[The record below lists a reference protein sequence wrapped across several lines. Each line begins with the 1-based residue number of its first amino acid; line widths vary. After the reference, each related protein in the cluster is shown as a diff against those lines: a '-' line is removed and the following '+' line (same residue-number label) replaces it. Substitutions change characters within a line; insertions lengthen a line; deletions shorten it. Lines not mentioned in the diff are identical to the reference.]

1 MFRIGD
7 DHPAPGDSRGAVRQ
21 RGAGTRIRS
30 HFTLR
35 SHRNPPAGRRTRR
48 KDGRAAV
55 GVTTAQAAEL
65 LSCSPAKISR
75 IENGIV
81 SARIVDLRLLLDRYG
96 DQDREHRAYLERLAR
111 ESNKRGWWQD
121 YGDTIP
127 PYYADFIGLETD
139 ASYIKT
145 WEPIIV
151 PGLLQTPEYARAV
164 MLANPAMIS
173 PDKLENLIS
182 IRHERQARLEQG
194 TDVRLDAVIWEAALI
209 TTVGSDEV
217 QRGQLAR
224 LLELMDRPN
233 ISVQVLPLEA
243 GDKACMS
250 GSFVM
255 FSFGSERSVST
266 VFVENLTSSQYLEM
280 DQELRGYT
288 LVFDALRSAALS
300 PDASAT
306 RIRRRLEQRQ

>member
-1 MFRIGD
+1 MPVGGKPTVR
-7 DHPAPGDSRGAVRQ
+7 SRRV
-21 RGAGTRIRS
+21 GTE
-30 HFTLR
+30 LR
-35 SHRNPPAGRRTRR
+35 RLRE
-48 KDGRAAV
+48 AA

-81 SARIVDLRLLLDRYG
+81 SVRVVDLRLLLDRYG
-96 DQDREHRAYLERLAR
+96 DEDQEHRAYLERLAR

-145 WEPIIV
+145 WEATIV

-164 MLANPAMIS
+164 MLVNPAMIS
-173 PDKLENLIS
+173 PDKLENFIS
-182 IRHERQARLEQG
+182 IRQERHARLERG
-194 TDVRLDAVIWEAALI
+194 TDVRLDAVIWEAALL

-217 QRGQLAR
+217 QRGQLGR
-224 LLELMDRPN
+224 LLDLMDRPN

-243 GDKACMS
+243 GDKASMS

-266 VFVENLTSSQYLEM
+266 VFVESLTSSQYLER

-300 PDASAT
+300 PAASAA
-306 RIRRRLEQRQ
+306 RIRQRLEQRQ

>member
-1 MFRIGD
+1 MPVGGKPTVR
-7 DHPAPGDSRGAVRQ
+7 SRRV
-21 RGAGTRIRS
+21 GTE
-30 HFTLR
+30 LR
-35 SHRNPPAGRRTRR
+35 RLR
-48 KDGRAAV
+48 DAAA
-55 GVTTAQAAEL
+55 VTTAQAAEL
-65 LSCSPAKISR
+65 LNCSPAKISR

-81 SARIVDLRLLLDRYG
+81 SARVVDLRLLLDRYG
-96 DQDREHRAYLERLAR
+96 DQDQEHRAYLERLAR
-111 ESNKRGWWQD
+111 ESSKRGWWQD
-121 YGDTIP
+121 YNDTIP

-145 WEPIIV
+145 WEPTAV
-151 PGLLQTPEYARAV
+151 PGLLHTPEYARAV

-173 PDKLENLIS
+173 PDKLDNFIS
-182 IRHERQARLEQG
+182 IRRERQARLEQD
-194 TDVRLDAVIWEAALI
+194 TDVRLDVVIWEAALI
-209 TTVGSDEV
+209 TTVGGDEV
-217 QRGQLAR
+217 QRGQLSR

-243 GDKACMS
+243 GDKASMS

-266 VFVENLTSSQYLEM
+266 VFVENLTSSQYLER

-300 PDASAT
+300 PAASAA
-306 RIRRRLEQRQ
+306 RIMQRLEQRR

>member
-1 MFRIGD
+1 MPVGGKPTVR
-7 DHPAPGDSRGAVRQ
+7 SRRVGAE
-21 RGAGTRIRS
+21 
-30 HFTLR
+30 LR
-35 SHRNPPAGRRTRR
+35 RLRE
-48 KDGRAAV
+48 AA

-65 LSCSPAKISR
+65 LTCSPAKISR

-81 SARIVDLRLLLDRYG
+81 SVRVVDLRLLLDRYG
-96 DQDREHRAYLERLAR
+96 DQDPERRAYLERLAR
-111 ESNKRGWWQD
+111 DSNKRGWWQD

-145 WEPIIV
+145 WEPTIV

-173 PDKLENLIS
+173 PDKLDNLIS
-182 IRHERQARLEQG
+182 IRQARQARLEQS
-194 TDVRLDAVIWEAALI
+194 TDVRLDAVIWEAAVI
-209 TTVGSDEV
+209 TTIGGDEV

-224 LLELMDRPN
+224 LLELMNLPN

-243 GDKACMS
+243 GDKANMS
-250 GSFVM
+250 GSFVT

-266 VFVENLTSSQYLEM
+266 VFVETLTSSQYLEG

-300 PDASAT
+300 PAASAT
-306 RIRRRLEQRQ
+306 RISQRLEQRR

>member
-1 MFRIGD
+1 M
-7 DHPAPGDSRGAVRQ
+7 
-21 RGAGTRIRS
+21 
-30 HFTLR
+30 
-35 SHRNPPAGRRTRR
+35 PAGGKPTVRSRRVGSELRR
-48 KDGRAAV
+48 LREAA
-55 GVTTAQAAEL
+55 GITTAQAAGL

-81 SARIVDLRLLLDRYG
+81 SVRVVDLRLLLDRYG
-96 DQDREHRAYLERLAR
+96 DEDREHRAYLERLAR

-127 PYYADFIGLETD
+127 PYYADFIGLEAD

-145 WEPIIV
+145 WEPTTV

-164 MLANPAMIS
+164 MLANPAMAS
-173 PDKLENLIS
+173 PDKLENFIG
-182 IRHERQARLEQG
+182 IRRERQARLEQG
-194 TDVRLDAVIWEAALI
+194 TDARLDAVIWEVALI
-209 TTVGSDEV
+209 TTVGSDEI
-217 QRGQLAR
+217 QRGQLNR
-224 LLELMDRPN
+224 LLDLMNRPN

-243 GDKACMS
+243 GDQASMS
-250 GSFVM
+250 GSFVL
-255 FSFGSERSVST
+255 FSFGSERAVST

-300 PDASAT
+300 PAASAR
-306 RIRRRLEQRQ
+306 RIRRHLEQRQ

>member
-1 MFRIGD
+1 M
-7 DHPAPGDSRGAVRQ
+7 PADGKPTVRSRRVG
-21 RGAGTRIRS
+21 IE
-30 HFTLR
+30 LR
-35 SHRNPPAGRRTRR
+35 RLREDA
-48 KDGRAAV
+48 

-65 LSCSPAKISR
+65 LSCSPAKISL

-81 SARIVDLRLLLDRYG
+81 SVRVVDLRLLLDRYG
-96 DQDREHRAYLERLAR
+96 DQDQEHRTYLERLAR

-121 YGDTIP
+121 YDDTIP

-145 WEPIIV
+145 WEATIV

-173 PDKLENLIS
+173 PDKLENFIS

-194 TDVRLDAVIWEAALI
+194 TDVRLDAVIWEAVLI

-217 QRGQLAR
+217 QRGQLSR

-243 GDKACMS
+243 GDKASMS
-250 GSFVM
+250 GSFVT

-266 VFVENLTSSQYLEM
+266 VFVENLTSSQYLER

-300 PDASAT
+300 PAASAA
-306 RIRRRLEQRQ
+306 RIRQRLEQRQ

>member
-1 MFRIGD
+1 MPVGGKPTVR
-7 DHPAPGDSRGAVRQ
+7 SRRV
-21 RGAGTRIRS
+21 GTE
-30 HFTLR
+30 LR
-35 SHRNPPAGRRTRR
+35 RLRE
-48 KDGRAAV
+48 AA

-75 IENGIV
+75 VENGIV
-81 SARIVDLRLLLDRYG
+81 SVRMVDLRLLLDRYG
-96 DQDREHRAYLERLAR
+96 DQDQEHRAYLERLAR

-127 PYYADFIGLETD
+127 PYYADFIGLESD

-145 WEPIIV
+145 WEPTIV
-151 PGLLQTPEYARAV
+151 PGLLQTPGYARAV
-164 MLANPAMIS
+164 MLANPAMVS
-173 PDKLENLIS
+173 PGKLENLIS
-182 IRHERQARLEQG
+182 IRRERQARLEQS
-194 TDVRLDAVIWEAALI
+194 TDARLDAVIWEAALI
-209 TTVGSDEV
+209 TTVGSGEI
-217 QRGQLAR
+217 QRGQLSR

-233 ISVQVLPLEA
+233 ISVQLLPLEA
-243 GDKACMS
+243 GGQASMS

-266 VFVENLTSSQYLEM
+266 VFVDNPTSSQYLEL

-300 PDASAT
+300 PTASAT
-306 RIRRRLEQRQ
+306 RIRQRLERRQ

>member
-1 MFRIGD
+1 MPVGGKPTVR
-7 DHPAPGDSRGAVRQ
+7 SRRVGAE
-21 RGAGTRIRS
+21 
-30 HFTLR
+30 LR
-35 SHRNPPAGRRTRR
+35 RLR
-48 KDGRAAV
+48 DAA
-55 GVTTAQAAEL
+55 GVTTAQAADL
-65 LSCSPAKISR
+65 LNCSPAKISR

-81 SARIVDLRLLLDRYG
+81 SARVGDLRLLLDRYG
-96 DQDREHRAYLERLAR
+96 DQDQEHRAYLERLAR

-139 ASYIKT
+139 ANYIKT
-145 WEPIIV
+145 WEPTIV

-173 PDKLENLIS
+173 PAKLENYIS
-182 IRHERQARLEQG
+182 IRRERQARLEQG
-194 TDVRLDAVIWEAALI
+194 TDVRLDAVIWEVALV

-217 QRGQLAR
+217 QRGQLGR
-224 LLELMDRPN
+224 LLELIDRPN

-243 GDKACMS
+243 GDKANMS

-266 VFVENLTSSQYLEM
+266 VFVETLTSSQYLER
-280 DQELRGYT
+280 DEELRGYT

-300 PDASAT
+300 PAASAA
-306 RIRRRLEQRQ
+306 RIRQRLEQRQ

>member
-1 MFRIGD
+1 MPVGGKPTVR
-7 DHPAPGDSRGAVRQ
+7 SRRVG
-21 RGAGTRIRS
+21 S
-30 HFTLR
+30 ELR
-35 SHRNPPAGRRTRR
+35 RLRE
-48 KDGRAAV
+48 AA

-65 LSCSPAKISR
+65 LHCSPAKISR

-81 SARIVDLRLLLDRYG
+81 SVRVVDLRLLLDRYG
-96 DQDREHRAYLERLAR
+96 DEDQEHRAYLERLAR
-111 ESNKRGWWQD
+111 DSNKRGWWQD

-145 WEPIIV
+145 WEPTTV
-151 PGLLQTPEYARAV
+151 PGLLHTPEYARAV

-173 PDKLENLIS
+173 PDKLENLIG
-182 IRHERQARLEQG
+182 IRHERQVRLEQG
-194 TDVRLDAVIWEAALI
+194 TDVRLDAVIWEAALV
-209 TTVGSDEV
+209 TTVGGDEV
-217 QRGQLAR
+217 QRGQLSR

-243 GDKACMS
+243 GDKASMS

-266 VFVENLTSSQYLEM
+266 VFVENLTSSQYLEG

-300 PDASAT
+300 PAASAA
-306 RIRRRLEQRQ
+306 RIRQRLEQRQ

>member
-1 MFRIGD
+1 MPVGGKPTVR
-7 DHPAPGDSRGAVRQ
+7 SRRVGTELRRLREA
-21 RGAGTRIRS
+21 AGI
-30 HFTLR
+30 
-35 SHRNPPAGRRTRR
+35 
-48 KDGRAAV
+48 
-55 GVTTAQAAEL
+55 TTAQAAEL

-81 SARIVDLRLLLDRYG
+81 SARVVDLRLLLDRYG
-96 DQDREHRAYLERLAR
+96 DQDQEHRAYLERLAR

-145 WEPIIV
+145 WEPTIV

-173 PDKLENLIS
+173 PAKLENF
-182 IRHERQARLEQG
+182 IRIRQERQARLEQG
-194 TDVRLDAVIWEAALI
+194 TDVRLDAVIWEAVLI

-217 QRGQLAR
+217 QRGQLDR

-243 GDKACMS
+243 GDKANMS

-266 VFVENLTSSQYLEM
+266 VFVETLTSSQYLER

-300 PDASAT
+300 SAASAA
-306 RIRRRLEQRQ
+306 RIRQRLGQGQ

>member
-1 MFRIGD
+1 M
-7 DHPAPGDSRGAVRQ
+7 
-21 RGAGTRIRS
+21 
-30 HFTLR
+30 
-35 SHRNPPAGRRTRR
+35 PAGGKPTVRSRRVGSELRR
-48 KDGRAAV
+48 LREAA
-55 GVTTAQAAEL
+55 GVTTAQAAEV

-96 DQDREHRAYLERLAR
+96 DQDAEHRAYLERLAR

-127 PYYADFIGLETD
+127 PHYADFIGLETD

-145 WEPIIV
+145 WEPTTV
-151 PGLLQTPEYARAV
+151 PGLLQTPEYARAI
-164 MLANPAMIS
+164 MLANPAMVS
-173 PDKLENLIS
+173 PDMLDKFIS
-182 IRHERQARLEQG
+182 IRQERQARLEQG
-194 TDVRLDAVIWEAALI
+194 TDARLDAVIWEVALI
-209 TTVGSDEV
+209 TTVGNDDV
-217 QRGQLAR
+217 QRGQLDR
-224 LLELMDRPN
+224 LLELMTRPN

-243 GDKACMS
+243 GDQASMC

-300 PDASAT
+300 PAASAT
-306 RIRRRLEQRQ
+306 RIRQRLEQRQ

>member
-1 MFRIGD
+1 M
-7 DHPAPGDSRGAVRQ
+7 
-21 RGAGTRIRS
+21 
-30 HFTLR
+30 
-35 SHRNPPAGRRTRR
+35 PAGGKPTVRSRRVGTELRR
-48 KDGRAAV
+48 LREAA
-55 GVTTAQAAEL
+55 GVTTAEAAEL

-81 SARIVDLRLLLDRYG
+81 SVRVVNLRLLLDRYG
-96 DQDREHRAYLERLAR
+96 DDDAEHRAYLERLAR
-111 ESNKRGWWQD
+111 DSNKRGWWQD

-145 WEPIIV
+145 WEPTIV

-173 PDKLENLIS
+173 PDKLENFIN
-182 IRHERQARLEQG
+182 IRRERQARLEQG
-194 TDVRLDAVIWEAALI
+194 TDARFDAVIWEAALI

-224 LLELMDRPN
+224 LLELIDRPN
-233 ISVQVLPLEA
+233 ISVQILPLDA
-243 GDKACMS
+243 GAHACMS
-250 GSFVM
+250 GSFVT

-300 PDASAT
+300 PTASAM
-306 RIRRRLEQRQ
+306 RIRQRLEQRL

>member
-1 MFRIGD
+1 MPVGGKPTVR
-7 DHPAPGDSRGAVRQ
+7 SRRVGTELRRLREA
-21 RGAGTRIRS
+21 AGI
-30 HFTLR
+30 
-35 SHRNPPAGRRTRR
+35 
-48 KDGRAAV
+48 
-55 GVTTAQAAEL
+55 TTAQAAEL

-81 SARIVDLRLLLDRYG
+81 SARVVDLRLLLDRYG
-96 DQDREHRAYLERLAR
+96 DQDQEHRAYLERLAR

-145 WEPIIV
+145 WEPTIV

-173 PDKLENLIS
+173 PAKLENF
-182 IRHERQARLEQG
+182 IRIRQERQARLEQG
-194 TDVRLDAVIWEAALI
+194 TDVRLDAVIWEAVLI

-217 QRGQLAR
+217 QRGQLDR

-243 GDKACMS
+243 GDKANMS

-266 VFVENLTSSQYLEM
+266 VFVETLTSSQYLER

-300 PDASAT
+300 SAASAA
-306 RIRRRLEQRQ
+306 RIRQRLMQGQ

>member
-1 MFRIGD
+1 MPVGGKPTVR
-7 DHPAPGDSRGAVRQ
+7 SRRAGAE
-21 RGAGTRIRS
+21 
-30 HFTLR
+30 LR
-35 SHRNPPAGRRTRR
+35 RLRE
-48 KDGRAAV
+48 AA

-81 SARIVDLRLLLDRYG
+81 SVRVVDLRLLLDRYG
-96 DQDREHRAYLERLAR
+96 DQDQEHRAYLERLAR

-145 WEPIIV
+145 WEPTTV
-151 PGLLQTPEYARAV
+151 PGLLQTPEYARAI

-173 PDKLENLIS
+173 PDKLENF
-182 IRHERQARLEQG
+182 IRIRQERQARLEQG
-194 TDVRLDAVIWEAALI
+194 TDVRLDAVIWEAAVV

-217 QRGQLAR
+217 QCGQLSR

-243 GDKACMS
+243 GDKASMS

-255 FSFGSERSVST
+255 SVLAASDQS
-266 VFVENLTSSQYLEM
+266 VLSS
-280 DQELRGYT
+280 
-288 LVFDALRSAALS
+288 
-300 PDASAT
+300 
-306 RIRRRLEQRQ
+306 

>member
-1 MFRIGD
+1 MPVGGKPTVR
-7 DHPAPGDSRGAVRQ
+7 SRRV
-21 RGAGTRIRS
+21 GTE
-30 HFTLR
+30 LR
-35 SHRNPPAGRRTRR
+35 RLRE
-48 KDGRAAV
+48 AA

-81 SARIVDLRLLLDRYG
+81 SVRVVDLRLLLDRYG
-96 DQDREHRAYLERLAR
+96 DQDQEHRAYLERLAR

-121 YGDTIP
+121 YDDTIP

-145 WEPIIV
+145 WEATIV

-173 PDKLENLIS
+173 PDKLENFIS

-209 TTVGSDEV
+209 TTVGSGEV
-217 QRGQLAR
+217 QRGQLSR

-243 GDKACMS
+243 GDKASMS

-255 FSFGSERSVST
+255 FGFGRERSVST
-266 VFVENLTSSQYLEM
+266 VFVENLTSSQYLER

-300 PDASAT
+300 PAASAA
-306 RIRRRLEQRQ
+306 RIRQRLEQRQ

>member
-1 MFRIGD
+1 MPVGGKPTVR
-7 DHPAPGDSRGAVRQ
+7 SRRVG
-21 RGAGTRIRS
+21 S
-30 HFTLR
+30 ELR
-35 SHRNPPAGRRTRR
+35 RLRE
-48 KDGRAAV
+48 AA

-81 SARIVDLRLLLDRYG
+81 SVRVVDLRLLLDRYG
-96 DQDREHRAYLERLAR
+96 DQDQEHRAYLERLAR
-111 ESNKRGWWQD
+111 GSNKRGWWQD

-145 WEPIIV
+145 WEATIV

-173 PDKLENLIS
+173 PDKLENFIS
-182 IRHERQARLEQG
+182 IRHERQARLDQG

-209 TTVGSDEV
+209 TTVGSGEV
-217 QRGQLAR
+217 QHGQLSR

-243 GDKACMS
+243 GDKASMS

-266 VFVENLTSSQYLEM
+266 VFVENLTSSQYLER

-300 PDASAT
+300 PAASAA
-306 RIRRRLEQRQ
+306 RIRQRLERQ

>member
-1 MFRIGD
+1 M
-7 DHPAPGDSRGAVRQ
+7 
-21 RGAGTRIRS
+21 
-30 HFTLR
+30 
-35 SHRNPPAGRRTRR
+35 PAGGKPTVRSRRVGAELRR
-48 KDGRAAV
+48 LRDAA

-81 SARIVDLRLLLDRYG
+81 TVRMVDLRLLLDRYG
-96 DQDREHRAYLERLAR
+96 DQDQEHRAYLERLAR

-127 PYYADFIGLETD
+127 PYYADFIGLESD

-145 WEPIIV
+145 WEPTIV

-164 MLANPAMIS
+164 MLANPAMVS
-173 PDKLENLIS
+173 PGKLENLIS
-182 IRHERQARLEQG
+182 IRRERQARLEQS
-194 TDVRLDAVIWEAALI
+194 TDARLDAVIWEAALI
-209 TTVGSDEV
+209 TTVGSDEI
-217 QRGQLAR
+217 QRGQLSR

-243 GDKACMS
+243 GDQASMS

-266 VFVENLTSSQYLEM
+266 VFVDNLTSSQYLEL

-300 PDASAT
+300 PTASAT
-306 RIRRRLEQRQ
+306 RIRQRLERRQ

>member
-1 MFRIGD
+1 MPVGGKPTVR
-7 DHPAPGDSRGAVRQ
+7 SRRV
-21 RGAGTRIRS
+21 GTE
-30 HFTLR
+30 LR
-35 SHRNPPAGRRTRR
+35 RLRE
-48 KDGRAAV
+48 AA
-55 GVTTAQAAEL
+55 GVTTAQAAEV

-81 SARIVDLRLLLDRYG
+81 SVRVVDLRLLLDRYG
-96 DQDREHRAYLERLAR
+96 DQVPEHRAYLERLAR
-111 ESNKRGWWQD
+111 ESNKHGWWQD

-145 WEPIIV
+145 WEATIV

-173 PDKLENLIS
+173 PDMLENFIS
-182 IRHERQARLEQG
+182 IRLERQARLEQG

-209 TTVGSDEV
+209 TTVGSDEI
-217 QRGQLAR
+217 QHGQLGR
-224 LLELMDRPN
+224 LLELMDQPN

-243 GDKACMS
+243 GDKANMS

-255 FSFGSERSVST
+255 FSFGREQSVST
-266 VFVENLTSSQYLEM
+266 VFVETLTSSQYLER

-300 PDASAT
+300 PAASAM
-306 RIRRRLEQRQ
+306 RIRQQLEQRQ

>member
-1 MFRIGD
+1 MPVGGKPTVR
-7 DHPAPGDSRGAVRQ
+7 SRRV
-21 RGAGTRIRS
+21 GTE
-30 HFTLR
+30 LR
-35 SHRNPPAGRRTRR
+35 RLRE
-48 KDGRAAV
+48 AA

-65 LSCSPAKISR
+65 LNCSPAKISR

-81 SARIVDLRLLLDRYG
+81 SARVVDLRLLLDRYG
-96 DQDREHRAYLERLAR
+96 DQDQEHRAYLERLAR
-111 ESNKRGWWQD
+111 ESSKRGWWQD
-121 YGDTIP
+121 YNDTIP

-145 WEPIIV
+145 WEPTAV

-173 PDKLENLIS
+173 PDKLENFIS
-182 IRHERQARLEQG
+182 IRHERQARVEQG
-194 TDVRLDAVIWEAALI
+194 TDVRLDVVIWEAALI
-209 TTVGSDEV
+209 TTVGGDEV
-217 QRGQLAR
+217 QRGQLSR

-243 GDKACMS
+243 GDKASMS

-255 FSFGSERSVST
+255 FSLGSERSVST
-266 VFVENLTSSQYLEM
+266 VFVENLTSSQYLER

-300 PDASAT
+300 PAASAT
-306 RIRRRLEQRQ
+306 RIRQRLEQRQ

>member
-1 MFRIGD
+1 MPVGGKPTVR
-7 DHPAPGDSRGAVRQ
+7 SRRVGAE
-21 RGAGTRIRS
+21 
-30 HFTLR
+30 LR
-35 SHRNPPAGRRTRR
+35 RLRE
-48 KDGRAAV
+48 AA

-65 LSCSPAKISR
+65 LNCSPAKISR

-81 SARIVDLRLLLDRYG
+81 TVRVGDLRLLLDSYG
-96 DQDREHRAYLERLAR
+96 DQDQEHRAYLERLAR

-145 WEPIIV
+145 WEPTIV
-151 PGLLQTPEYARAV
+151 PGLLQTSEYARAV

-173 PDKLENLIS
+173 PDKLENLIG
-182 IRHERQARLEQG
+182 IRQERQARLEQG
-194 TDVRLDAVIWEAALI
+194 TDVRLDAVIWEAAMV
-209 TTVGSDEV
+209 TTIGGDEV

-224 LLELMDRPN
+224 LLELMNRPN

-243 GDKACMS
+243 GDKANMS

-266 VFVENLTSSQYLEM
+266 VFVETLTSSQYLEG

-300 PDASAT
+300 PAASAT
-306 RIRRRLEQRQ
+306 RIRQRLEQRQ

>member
-1 MFRIGD
+1 M
-7 DHPAPGDSRGAVRQ
+7 
-21 RGAGTRIRS
+21 
-30 HFTLR
+30 
-35 SHRNPPAGRRTRR
+35 PAGGKPTVRSRRVGAELRR
-48 KDGRAAV
+48 LRDAA

-81 SARIVDLRLLLDRYG
+81 TVRMVDLRLLLDSYG
-96 DQDREHRAYLERLAR
+96 DQDQEHRAYLERLAR

-127 PYYADFIGLETD
+127 PYYADFIGLESD

-145 WEPIIV
+145 WEPTIV

-164 MLANPAMIS
+164 MLANPAMVS
-173 PDKLENLIS
+173 PGKLENLIS
-182 IRHERQARLEQG
+182 IRRERQARLEQS
-194 TDVRLDAVIWEAALI
+194 TDARLDAVIWEAALI
-209 TTVGSDEV
+209 TTVGSDEI
-217 QRGQLAR
+217 QRGQLSR

-243 GDKACMS
+243 GDQASMS

-266 VFVENLTSSQYLEM
+266 VFVDNLTSSQYLEL

-300 PDASAT
+300 PTASAT
-306 RIRRRLEQRQ
+306 RIRQRLERRQ

>member
-1 MFRIGD
+1 MPVGGKPTVR
-7 DHPAPGDSRGAVRQ
+7 SRR
-21 RGAGTRIRS
+21 AGTE
-30 HFTLR
+30 LR
-35 SHRNPPAGRRTRR
+35 RLRE
-48 KDGRAAV
+48 AA

-81 SARIVDLRLLLDRYG
+81 SVRVVDLRLLLDRYG
-96 DQDREHRAYLERLAR
+96 DQDQEHRAYLERLAR

-121 YGDTIP
+121 YDDTIP

-145 WEPIIV
+145 WEATIV

-173 PDKLENLIS
+173 PDKLENFIS
-182 IRHERQARLEQG
+182 IRHERQARLEQD
-194 TDVRLDAVIWEAALI
+194 TTVRLDAVIWEAALI

-217 QRGQLAR
+217 QRGQLDR

-243 GDKACMS
+243 GDKASMS

-255 FSFGSERSVST
+255 FSFGRDRSVST
-266 VFVENLTSSQYLEM
+266 VFVENLTSSQYLER

-300 PDASAT
+300 PAASAA
-306 RIRRRLEQRQ
+306 RIRQRLEQRQ

>member
-1 MFRIGD
+1 M
-7 DHPAPGDSRGAVRQ
+7 PADGKPTVRSRRV
-21 RGAGTRIRS
+21 GTE
-30 HFTLR
+30 LR
-35 SHRNPPAGRRTRR
+35 RLREDA
-48 KDGRAAV
+48 

-81 SARIVDLRLLLDRYG
+81 SVRVVDLRLLLDRYG
-96 DQDREHRAYLERLAR
+96 DQDQEHRTYLERLAR

-121 YGDTIP
+121 YDDTIP

-145 WEPIIV
+145 WEATIV

-173 PDKLENLIS
+173 PDKLENFIS

-194 TDVRLDAVIWEAALI
+194 TDVRLDAVIWEAVLI

-217 QRGQLAR
+217 QRGQLSR

-243 GDKACMS
+243 GDKASMS
-250 GSFVM
+250 GSFVT

-266 VFVENLTSSQYLEM
+266 VFVENLTSSQYLER

-300 PDASAT
+300 PAASAA
-306 RIRRRLEQRQ
+306 RIRQRLEQRQ

>member
-1 MFRIGD
+1 MPVGGKPTVR
-7 DHPAPGDSRGAVRQ
+7 SRRVGAE
-21 RGAGTRIRS
+21 
-30 HFTLR
+30 LR
-35 SHRNPPAGRRTRR
+35 RLRE
-48 KDGRAAV
+48 AA

-65 LSCSPAKISR
+65 LTCSPAKISR

-81 SARIVDLRLLLDRYG
+81 SVRVVDLRLLLDRYG
-96 DQDREHRAYLERLAR
+96 DQDPERRAYLERLAR
-111 ESNKRGWWQD
+111 DSNKRGWWQD

-145 WEPIIV
+145 WEPTIV

-173 PDKLENLIS
+173 PDKLDNLIS
-182 IRHERQARLEQG
+182 IRQARQARLEQS
-194 TDVRLDAVIWEAALI
+194 TDVRLDAVIWEAAVI
-209 TTVGSDEV
+209 TTIGGDEV
-217 QRGQLAR
+217 QRAQLAR
-224 LLELMDRPN
+224 LLELMNRPN

-243 GDKACMS
+243 GDKANMS
-250 GSFVM
+250 GSFVT

-266 VFVENLTSSQYLEM
+266 VFVETLTSSQYLEG

-300 PDASAT
+300 PAASAT
-306 RIRRRLEQRQ
+306 RISQRLEQRR

>member
-1 MFRIGD
+1 MPVGGKPTVR
-7 DHPAPGDSRGAVRQ
+7 SRRV
-21 RGAGTRIRS
+21 GTE
-30 HFTLR
+30 LR
-35 SHRNPPAGRRTRR
+35 RLRE
-48 KDGRAAV
+48 AA

-81 SARIVDLRLLLDRYG
+81 SVRVVDLRLLLDRYG
-96 DQDREHRAYLERLAR
+96 DQDQEHRAYLERLAR

-121 YGDTIP
+121 YDDTIP

-145 WEPIIV
+145 WEATIV

-173 PDKLENLIS
+173 PDKLENFIS
-182 IRHERQARLEQG
+182 IRHERQTRLEQG

-209 TTVGSDEV
+209 TTVGGDEV
-217 QRGQLAR
+217 QRGQLDR

-243 GDKACMS
+243 GDKASMS

-255 FSFGSERSVST
+255 FGFGRERSVST
-266 VFVENLTSSQYLEM
+266 VFVENLTSSQYLER

-300 PDASAT
+300 PAASAA
-306 RIRRRLEQRQ
+306 RIRQRLEQRQ

>member
-1 MFRIGD
+1 MPVDGKPTVR
-7 DHPAPGDSRGAVRQ
+7 SRRV
-21 RGAGTRIRS
+21 GTE
-30 HFTLR
+30 LR
-35 SHRNPPAGRRTRR
+35 RLREDA
-48 KDGRAAV
+48 

-81 SARIVDLRLLLDRYG
+81 SVRVVDLRLLLDRYG
-96 DQDREHRAYLERLAR
+96 DQDQEHRTYLERLAR

-121 YGDTIP
+121 YDDTIP

-145 WEPIIV
+145 WEATIV

-173 PDKLENLIS
+173 PDKLENFIS

-194 TDVRLDAVIWEAALI
+194 TDVRLDAVIWEAVLI

-217 QRGQLAR
+217 QRGQLSR

-243 GDKACMS
+243 GDKASMS
-250 GSFVM
+250 GSFVT

-266 VFVENLTSSQYLEM
+266 VFVENLTSSQYLER

-300 PDASAT
+300 PAASAA
-306 RIRRRLEQRQ
+306 RIRQRLEQRQ

>member
-1 MFRIGD
+1 MPVGGKPTVR
-7 DHPAPGDSRGAVRQ
+7 SRRVGAE
-21 RGAGTRIRS
+21 
-30 HFTLR
+30 LR
-35 SHRNPPAGRRTRR
+35 RLRE
-48 KDGRAAV
+48 AA

-65 LSCSPAKISR
+65 LNCSPAKISR
-75 IENGIV
+75 IEHGIV
-81 SARIVDLRLLLDRYG
+81 TVRVGDLRLLLDRYA
-96 DQDREHRAYLERLAR
+96 DQDQEHRAYLERLAR

-121 YGDTIP
+121 YDDTIP

-145 WEPIIV
+145 WEPTIV

-164 MLANPAMIS
+164 MLVNPAMIS
-173 PDKLENLIS
+173 PAKLESLIS
-182 IRHERQARLEQG
+182 IRQERQARLEQG
-194 TDVRLDAVIWEAALI
+194 TDVRLDAVILEVALV

-217 QRGQLAR
+217 QRGQLGR

-243 GDKACMS
+243 GDKANMS

-266 VFVENLTSSQYLEM
+266 VFVENLTSSQYLEE

-300 PDASAT
+300 PAALAT
-306 RIRRRLEQRQ
+306 RIRQRLEQRQ

>member
-1 MFRIGD
+1 M
-7 DHPAPGDSRGAVRQ
+7 PADGKPTVRSRRV
-21 RGAGTRIRS
+21 GTE
-30 HFTLR
+30 LR
-35 SHRNPPAGRRTRR
+35 RLREDA
-48 KDGRAAV
+48 

-81 SARIVDLRLLLDRYG
+81 SVRVVDLRLLLDRYG
-96 DQDREHRAYLERLAR
+96 DQDQEHRTYLERLAR

-121 YGDTIP
+121 YDDTIP

-145 WEPIIV
+145 WEATIV

-173 PDKLENLIS
+173 PDKLENFIS

-194 TDVRLDAVIWEAALI
+194 TDVRLDAVIWEAVLI
-209 TTVGSDEV
+209 TTVGGDEV
-217 QRGQLAR
+217 QRGQLSR

-243 GDKACMS
+243 GDKASMS

-255 FSFGSERSVST
+255 FSFGRERSVST
-266 VFVENLTSSQYLEM
+266 VFVENLTSSQYLER

-300 PDASAT
+300 PAASAA
-306 RIRRRLEQRQ
+306 RIRQRLEQRQ

>member
-1 MFRIGD
+1 MPVGGKPTVR
-7 DHPAPGDSRGAVRQ
+7 SRRV
-21 RGAGTRIRS
+21 GTE
-30 HFTLR
+30 LR
-35 SHRNPPAGRRTRR
+35 RLRE
-48 KDGRAAV
+48 AA
-55 GVTTAQAAEL
+55 GVTTAQAAEV

-81 SARIVDLRLLLDRYG
+81 SVRVVDLRLLLDRYG
-96 DQDREHRAYLERLAR
+96 DQDPEHRAYLERLAR
-111 ESNKRGWWQD
+111 ESNKHGWWQD

-145 WEPIIV
+145 WEPTTV
-151 PGLLQTPEYARAV
+151 PGILHTPEYARAV

-173 PDKLENLIS
+173 PDKLENFIS
-182 IRHERQARLEQG
+182 IRLERQARLEQG
-194 TDVRLDAVIWEAALI
+194 TDVRLDVVIWEAALI

-217 QRGQLAR
+217 QRGQLGR
-224 LLELMDRPN
+224 LLELMGRPN

-243 GDKACMS
+243 GDKASMS

-255 FSFGSERSVST
+255 FSFGREQSVST
-266 VFVENLTSSQYLEM
+266 VFVENLTSSQYLER
-280 DQELRGYT
+280 DQELRGYA

-300 PDASAT
+300 PAASAA
-306 RIRRRLEQRQ
+306 RIRQRLEQRQ